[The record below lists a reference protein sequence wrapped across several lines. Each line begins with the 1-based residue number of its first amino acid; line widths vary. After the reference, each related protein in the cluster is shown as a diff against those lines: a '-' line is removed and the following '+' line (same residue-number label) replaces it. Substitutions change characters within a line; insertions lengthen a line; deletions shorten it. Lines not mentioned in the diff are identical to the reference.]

1 MTNKNITSENRK
13 NESGFSLIEVV
24 IALVIFLVAILGV
37 FAAFTFAVTFN
48 SGNSKRSQAL
58 SILQKEVELMRSAKF
73 TSSPTS
79 TDTSLLGGVQAAR
92 NFVNTVDGNTYR
104 IEITVDDDPLTNG
117 VQINTAKTTKEVTI
131 LVTPIAANGSWVTAY
146 QTRSV
151 LIRSR
156 AN

>member
-73 TSSPTS
+73 TPTS
-79 TDTSLLGGVQAAR
+79 VDASLVGGVQAAR

>member
-1 MTNKNITSENRK
+1 MINKNITSENRR
-13 NESGFSLIEVV
+13 NDSGFSLIEVV

-73 TSSPTS
+73 TPTS
-79 TDTSLLGGVQAAR
+79 VDTSLAGGVQTAR
-92 NFVNTVDGNTYR
+92 NVPSADGVSYR
-104 IEITVDDDPLTNG
+104 VEITVDDDPLTDG
-117 VQINTAKTTKEVTI
+117 IQIDTVKTTKQVTI
-131 LVTPIAANGSWVTAY
+131 IVTPIASNGSWVTAF
-146 QTRSV
+146 QTKSV

>member
-1 MTNKNITSENRK
+1 MINKNIASENRK
-13 NESGFSLIEVV
+13 NADGFSLIEVV
-24 IALVIFLVAILGV
+24 IAMVIFLVAILGV

-58 SILQKEVELMRSAKF
+58 SVLQREVELMRSAKF
-73 TSSPTS
+73 TPTFV
-79 TDTSLLGGVQAAR
+79 DLSLDGGVQAAR
-92 NFVNTVDGNTYR
+92 NYVNVPDGNTYR
-104 IEITVDDDPLTNG
+104 IEITVDDDPYTNG
-117 VQINTAKTTKEVTI
+117 VQINTAKTVKEVTI
-131 LVTPIAANGSWVTAY
+131 LVTPIASNGSWVTAY